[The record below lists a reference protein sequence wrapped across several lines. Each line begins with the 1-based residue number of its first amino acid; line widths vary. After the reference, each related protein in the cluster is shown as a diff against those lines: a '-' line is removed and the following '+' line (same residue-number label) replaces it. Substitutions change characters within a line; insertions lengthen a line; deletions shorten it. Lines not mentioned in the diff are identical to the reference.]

1 MEEAAQEL
9 LNHFNYRNMDAL
21 LKVTRNILEA
31 MRKRISSSTVSYTLV
46 EKEDK
51 NHSPFFKCFAVL
63 AIPII
68 VMQPA
73 LDEVQQAV
81 NKAAQMIINVSK
93 GVSQWN
99 KDRKKAMGRC
109 MCVCVG

>member
-1 MEEAAQEL
+1 
-9 LNHFNYRNMDAL
+9 MDAL
-21 LKVTRNILEA
+21 LKVTRNTLESL
-31 MRKRISSSTVSYTLV
+31 RKRISSSSATYSIISDKD
-46 EKEDK
+46 EK
-51 NHSPFFKCFAVL
+51 NHSAFFKCYAVL

-81 NKAAQMIINVSK
+81 NKAAQYVINVSK

-99 KDRKKAMGRC
+99 KDLKKAAGKAIIIYHC
-109 MCVCVG
+109 

>member
-1 MEEAAQEL
+1 
-9 LNHFNYRNMDAL
+9 MDAL
-21 LKVTRNILEA
+21 LKVVRNTLEA
-31 MRKRISSSTVSYTLV
+31 LRKRISSSAVTYSMID
-46 EKEDK
+46 KEEK
-51 NHSPFFKCFAVL
+51 NHSPFFKCYAVL

-81 NKAAQMIINVSK
+81 NKAAQFVISVSK

-99 KDRKKAMGRC
+99 KDRKKNAGGEQC
-109 MCVCVG
+109 